1 MLVSLMQVAN
11 LVVFWYAIDAAKLDF
26 NAGNYFIALW
36 QIFVPF
42 TISYVLSHI
51 DELIDSMIK

>member
-1 MLVSLMQVAN
+1 MLVSLMQIAN
-11 LVVFWYAIDAAKLDF
+11 LVVFYYALDAAKLDF

-42 TISYVLSHI
+42 AIAYVLSHI
-51 DELIDSMIK
+51 DELIDSMIE